1 MSNSKENK
9 SNLIE
14 IRDIL
19 KNEMDKFK
27 TINTEIIDNQH
38 DFGKIGDNY
47 TKYSS
52 EIDKS
57 REHINKLKRREFYE
71 NLFVYIGFYFFFV
84 CVAIVLLRRFPLHK
98 IIFGIVRL
106 TRYITTKTYSIINRT
121 RNTTVILESHGSQ
134 IHSTDM

>member
-1 MSNSKENK
+1 
-9 SNLIE
+9 
-14 IRDIL
+14 
-19 KNEMDKFK
+19 MDKFK

-38 DFGKIGDNY
+38 DFGKIGNNY

>member
-38 DFGKIGDNY
+38 DFGKIGNNY

-71 NLFVYIGFYFFFV
+71 NLFVYIGFYFFFA
-84 CVAIVLLRRFPLHK
+84 CVAFVMLKRFPIHK
-98 IIFGIVRL
+98 IILFAGKA
-106 TRYITTKTYSIINRT
+106 TRYVVVKTSSLVSRNRT
-121 RNTTVILESHGSQ
+121 MMIN
-134 IHSTDM
+134 STKSDI

>member
-1 MSNSKENK
+1 MDNSNEYNFQ
-9 SNLIE
+9 E
-14 IRDIL
+14 L
-19 KNEMDKFK
+19 KNLDFNDKEIDMLFTRILSLRDGVK
-27 TINTEIIDNQH
+27 LQGNSYTTNKEIIE
-38 DFGKIGDNY
+38 KIN
-47 TKYSS
+47 
-52 EIDKS
+52 
-57 REHINKLKRREFYE
+57 LK